1 MRTKTFVGSASSKIN
16 EAAQCMVA
24 LKVKWRINISYDSSN
39 KDTVTDN
46 DSLEAR
52 LPPVPKVD
60 LTNHQENFSIY
71 PLGQITKEYR
81 AAFSAF
87 KTNTPDYGYDNIK
100 YLHKA
105 VQPICLNYFH
115 SDVNDIFAMPLDWFL
130 IIISLLKY
138 NC

>member
-1 MRTKTFVGSASSKIN
+1 MGTASSKIN
-16 EAAQCMVA
+16 EASQGVVA
-24 LKVKWRINISYDSSN
+24 LKVKQKINILSDSSDE
-39 KDTVTDN
+39 DTATDN
-46 DSLEAR
+46 YSVEAR

-115 SDVNDIFAMPLDWFL
+115 SGVNNIFSVPLDWFL

>member
-1 MRTKTFVGSASSKIN
+1 M
-16 EAAQCMVA
+16 A
-24 LKVKWRINISYDSSN
+24 LKVKQRINTSSDSSDE
-39 KDTVTDN
+39 DTATDN
-46 DSLEAR
+46 YSVEAR
-52 LPPVPKVD
+52 LPPVSKIV
-60 LTNHQENFSIY
+60 LNVHQENFGIY
-71 PLGQITKEYR
+71 PLDNITKEDR
-81 AAFSAF
+81 AIFSAF

-115 SDVNDIFAMPLDWFL
+115 SDVNNIFAVPLDWFL